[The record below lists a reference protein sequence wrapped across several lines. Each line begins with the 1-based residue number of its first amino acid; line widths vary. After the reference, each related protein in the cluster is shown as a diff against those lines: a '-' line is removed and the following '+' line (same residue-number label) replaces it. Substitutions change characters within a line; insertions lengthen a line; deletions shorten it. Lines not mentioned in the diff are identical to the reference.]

1 MSIDRSL
8 KLKDA
13 LKRHRNVLSRG
24 ERIEVLKKEECWEE
38 GQVMGLPKV
47 AHRKSSSGKK
57 TAAKGEAA
65 QAQEKAAAGP
75 AAASSPS
82 GSK

>member
-8 KLKDA
+8 KVKGA

-24 ERIEVLKKEECWEE
+24 ERIDVLKTEDRWEE
-38 GQVMGLPKV
+38 GGPVTGLPKV

-57 TAAKGEAA
+57 AAKAEKKAEEATTEA
-65 QAQEKAAAGP
+65 TEATTE
-75 AAASSPS
+75 S
-82 GSK
+82 